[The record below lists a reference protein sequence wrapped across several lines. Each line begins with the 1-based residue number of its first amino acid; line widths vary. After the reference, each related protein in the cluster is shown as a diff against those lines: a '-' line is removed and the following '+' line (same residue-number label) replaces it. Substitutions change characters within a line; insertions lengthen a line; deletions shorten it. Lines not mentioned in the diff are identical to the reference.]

1 MSYQAEI
8 YNLMIASPGDVDN
21 ERRIVREIVYEWNVI
36 HSMRR
41 KIILLP
47 IGWETHS
54 FPAMGDRPQKI
65 INSQLLKHCDLL
77 VGIFWTRI
85 GTSTGL
91 YPSGTVEEIE
101 EHIKAGKPAML
112 YFSNK
117 PAYPD
122 SINQKQ
128 YEKLIVFKKSCQD
141 RGLYETY
148 DSISEF
154 KEKFFRQLQLK
165 LNESDFLGIL
175 SNIKDDEHKIEYE
188 NNNSIINKL
197 SKEAKILLSESSNDT
212 NGTILFLRVLDGCEL
227 QTNGKNFITGKD
239 HREVARWKSALN
251 QLISEEIVIERGYKG
266 EIFELTSK
274 GYRLADLID
283 T

>member
-8 YNLMIASPGDVDN
+8 YNVMIASPSDVDN
-21 ERRIVREIVYEWNVI
+21 ERRIVREIVYEWNTI
-36 HSMRR
+36 HSIRR

-54 FPAMGDRPQKI
+54 FPAMGGRPQEI
-65 INSQLLKHCDLL
+65 INSQLLKNCDLL

-85 GTSTGL
+85 GTETEQ

-101 EHIKAGKPAML
+101 QHIKAGKPAML

-117 PAYPD
+117 PVHPD
-122 SINQKQ
+122 SINSEQ
-128 YEKLIVFKKSCQD
+128 YEKLIAFKKSCQE

-148 DSISEF
+148 DSISKF
-154 KEKFFRQLQLK
+154 KEKIFRQLQLK
-165 LNESDFLGIL
+165 LNEPEFLHDL
-175 SNIKDDEHKIEYE
+175 SLKQDDNENKI
-188 NNNSIINKL
+188 SIVSNL
-197 SKEAKILLSESSNDT
+197 SEEAKILLKEASNDN
-212 NGTILFLRVLDGCEL
+212 NGTILFLRLLGGCEL
-227 QTNGKNFITGKD
+227 QTNGKNFITSKE
-239 HREVARWKSALN
+239 HRVIAKWEYALN
-251 QLISEEIVIERGYKG
+251 QLVSEEIVIERGYKG

-274 GYRLADLID
+274 GYYLADLID